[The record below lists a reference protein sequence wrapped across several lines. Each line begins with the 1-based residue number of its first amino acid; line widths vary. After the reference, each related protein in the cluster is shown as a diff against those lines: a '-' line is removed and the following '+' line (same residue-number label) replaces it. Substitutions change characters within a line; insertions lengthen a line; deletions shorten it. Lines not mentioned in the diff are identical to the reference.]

1 MSNGERSSGQNR
13 SRGEDKGQS
22 SRGEGRRKRGRHGDE
37 RRGSRRNDERR
48 GSRRNDER
56 RGSRRNDERRGS
68 RGNDEHRGSRGNDER
83 RGLRGN
89 DERRGLRGN
98 DERRG
103 SRGNDERRGS
113 RGNDERRGPRRE
125 NLGRGNR
132 SHGDGQAAKRIF
144 QVSPARRVAFQA
156 LHSLFEE
163 DAFLQPALSALA
175 AEAQLSNN
183 DRRLAWELVLG
194 VSRQWGA
201 LVAHLDELLSQ
212 GSESLP
218 PEVLRALVLGAYQLV
233 HLDRIPAYAA
243 VNESVTLAKESDQKF
258 TGVTNKVLK
267 LIMENGLPELS
278 KLKGLQKLAAE
289 LSHPE
294 WWVKAQVKKRGMEQ
308 TKRIATANNS
318 AAPLSIRFSPKIDSK
333 AVYDRLIEEGAQLT
347 PLKWAEGGF
356 DLKVSRPFT
365 LPSQR
370 DRWWYVQDEASQL
383 VAQLLEPE
391 LGDLVW
397 DVCAAPGGKSLTL
410 LEMIGEE
417 GQLLSTD
424 LHERKTRELAGR
436 LSIFAN
442 ATVCQHDGSKGA
454 PDGYKY
460 FDKILLDAPCS
471 ALGVIRRHP
480 EIRWRRSVNDVKK
493 AAKKQ
498 RKLLESVA
506 LHLKV
511 GGSMVY
517 SVCTDTKE
525 ETTEVINDFLL
536 AFPDFSI
543 GSPSSKPVWEELY
556 NDALDLN
563 PADHGSDSFY
573 AVKLIRTR

>member
-1 MSNGERSSGQNR
+1 MTNGEQRRSRSDRGEKKGQGRDKSGQGR
-13 SRGEDKGQS
+13 SQ
-22 SRGEGRRKRGRHGDE
+22 
-37 RRGSRRNDERR
+37 
-48 GSRRNDER
+48 
-56 RGSRRNDERRGS
+56 
-68 RGNDEHRGSRGNDER
+68 HRGSRN
-83 RGLRGN
+83 
-89 DERRGLRGN
+89 
-98 DERRG
+98 
-103 SRGNDERRGS
+103 
-113 RGNDERRGPRRE
+113 NDERRGPRNNDERRGPRNNDERRGPHNNDERRGPRNTDGHRGPRNNDEHRGPRNNDERRRPRNNDEHRGPRNNDNRRE
-125 NLGRGNR
+125 QSSYRDQDR
-132 SHGDGQAAKRIF
+132 SRNFERSARSDEGPRPKRTF

-156 LHSLFEE
+156 LNSLFDE

-194 VSRQWGA
+194 VSRKWGT

-212 GSESLP
+212 GCESLP
-218 PEVLRALVLGAYQLV
+218 AEVLRALVLGAYQLV
-233 HLDRIPAYAA
+233 YLDRIPAYAA
-243 VNESVTLAKESDQKF
+243 VNESVTLAKECDQKF

-267 LIMENGLPELS
+267 LLMENGLPELS
-278 KLKGLQKLAAE
+278 KLSGHKKLAAE

-294 WWVKAQVKKRGMEQ
+294 WWVKTQVKRRGLEQ
-308 TKRIATANNS
+308 TKRIAEANNS
-318 AAPLSIRFSPKIDSK
+318 AAPLSIRFSPKIDPQDVH
-333 AVYDRLIEEGAQLT
+333 ARLLEEGAELT
-347 PLKWAEGGF
+347 PLTWAKGGY
-356 DLKVSRPFT
+356 DLKVSRPFS

-383 VAQLLEPE
+383 VAQLLEPKP
-391 LGDLVW
+391 GDQVW

-410 LEMIGEE
+410 LGMIGEA

-436 LSIFAN
+436 LSVFAN

-454 PDGYKY
+454 PEGFKQ

-480 EIRWRRSVNDVKK
+480 EIRWRRSINDVKK

-511 GGSMVY
+511 GGTLVY

-525 ETTEVINDFLL
+525 ETTDVINDFLL
-536 AFPDFSI
+536 AFPDFSLNPPN
-543 GSPSSKPVWEELY
+543 PSPVWDELY
-556 NDALDLN
+556 QDGLDLN

-573 AVKLIRTR
+573 AVKLTRTR